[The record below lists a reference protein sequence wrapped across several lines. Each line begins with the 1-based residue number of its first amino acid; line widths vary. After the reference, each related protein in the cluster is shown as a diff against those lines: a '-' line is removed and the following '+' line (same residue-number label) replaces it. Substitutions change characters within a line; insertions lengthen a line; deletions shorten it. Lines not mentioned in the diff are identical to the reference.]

1 MKSSLR
7 IRHGVRKVM
16 PRFATLAL
24 AIASA
29 AFAADTGPATL
40 PASKATYQEV
50 GASLSGAS
58 DVRATTAVAPSR
70 LEFDAADAT
79 LVKAFDWAK
88 RQSMA
93 FVYEDDPVGPWYEAA
108 EPGREAFCMRD
119 TAHQAMGAHALGLAR
134 HNHNMLRRFAEN
146 ISDARDWCSLWEID
160 RYNRPAPVD
169 YRNDAEFWFNLPA
182 NFDVLDCCYRMY
194 LWSGDLSYVND
205 PVFLNF
211 YERTVT
217 DYVERWALG
226 PTEVM
231 KRPRLLNVRGMPEPG
246 KKFQVNR
253 GIPGYDEQSHD
264 YTLGVDVLACQYAA
278 YVAYSQIQAVRGDA
292 ARADALQKQA
302 NAVKN
307 LVNSTWWNEADRS
320 FYNRLDAA
328 HRPEGKAGSGLLYRG
343 IVDDPARIAAALND
357 GRGSVEV
364 LYRYGDADAAYA
376 RLIDIAFG
384 GRSRREYPEVPF
396 SWVGALVNGTMGIDL
411 EATSAVQAWTQGF
424 WVQAV
429 IRTQAGLGT
438 KVGWAEL
445 RNLPIRANEVTVR
458 HDGLRKTS
466 FTNQHGP
473 ALLWKATFAGK
484 YDTLLV
490 NGRAVK
496 ARQEKDSVGRDLSWV
511 RVTVGGG
518 GTSTVEAPAP

>member
-1 MKSSLR
+1 MAATFTL
-7 IRHGVRKVM
+7 
-16 PRFATLAL
+16 FAVLAL
-24 AIASA
+24 CVPLND
-29 AFAADTGPATL
+29 AADAP
-40 PASKATYQEV
+40 PRASGSYQEV

-58 DVRATTAVAPSR
+58 DVRATTAVASSK
-70 LEFDAADAT
+70 LGFDSSDAS
-79 LVKAFDWAK
+79 LMHAFEWAK

-93 FVYEDDPVGPWYEAA
+93 FAYEDDPVGPWYEAA

-119 TAHQAMGAHALGLAR
+119 TAHQAMGAHALGLVR

-169 YRNDAEFWFNLPA
+169 YRNDAEFWYNLPA

-217 DYVERWALG
+217 DYVERWVLG
-226 PTEVM
+226 AKEVM
-231 KRPRLLNVRGMPEPG
+231 QRPRLVNVRGMPTPG

-253 GIPGYDEQSHD
+253 GIPGYDEGSHE
-264 YTLGVDVLACQYAA
+264 YTLGVDVLATQYAA
-278 YVAYSQIQAVRGDA
+278 YVAYARIHEVRGEAEPA
-292 ARADALQKQA
+292 AAMLQRAAD
-302 NAVKN
+302 VKA
-307 LVNSTWWNEADRS
+307 LVNTTWWNES
-320 FYNRLDAA
+320 EHHFYNRLDAE
-328 HRPEGKAGSGLLYRG
+328 HRPEGRAGGALLYRG
-343 IVDDPARIAAALND
+343 VVDDPARIRAALSE
-357 GRGSVEV
+357 GRGSLEV
-364 LYRYGDADAAYA
+364 QYRYGDPDAAYG
-376 RLIDIAFG
+376 RLIDIALG
-384 GRSRREYPEVPF
+384 TGSRREYPEVPF
-396 SWVGALVNGTMGIDL
+396 SWIGVLVNGTMGIDL
-411 EATSAVQAWTQGF
+411 EATSALQAWTQGF

-429 IRTQAGLGT
+429 IRTQPGLGS

-458 HDGLRKTS
+458 HDGLQKTT

-473 ALLWKATFAGK
+473 ALLWKASFAGV
-484 YDTLLV
+484 YENLLV
-490 NGRAVK
+490 NGRPVK
-496 ARQEKDSVGRDLSWV
+496 AKQEKDAMGRDCSWV

-518 GTSTVEAPAP
+518 GTSVVEAAAKTN